1 MKNRLLTLTLCL
13 FISCFSALPAVAQ
26 QLLLTNGTLLDPSD
40 NSSVK
45 QHLLLDQTGI
55 IARLDHIPT
64 NFTGQQLDISGK
76 FVIPGLIDMHTHAFG
91 NRAPQSQNEAM
102 GPAAAALLVLH
113 AGVTGFVDLFGNE
126 QRLFEQRQQQRSG
139 LITGADIY
147 TSLSCLTAPGGHCS
161 QFGKTRTIANA
172 EQAKQH
178 ISELAAK
185 QADVIKLVSTLG
197 GRLPSL
203 SPALLK
209 TAAEEAKKHG
219 IKTIVHIH
227 TLADIDSAI
236 AAGVDAITHL
246 PDDGV
251 ITTELAQRLVAH
263 KVVVIPTL
271 ACDTDEYEF
280 MFSDVLQSA
289 LAQKVAAPH
298 IIQGYQKAAGEMT
311 PQQKQQTKQRTQKY
325 YQSIKNLVAANVALL
340 AGTDAGNYGTLQGF
354 TVHREMEKFAEAGL
368 SNWQALAS
376 ATSAAR
382 QFLAK
387 PAGLQPGAQASVVI
401 LHSSPI
407 EDIRNS
413 QQIFAVVHQGKLIN

>member
-1 MKNRLLTLTLCL
+1 MKNQLLTLTLCL
-13 FISCFSALPAVAQ
+13 LISGFSTLTAAQ

-40 NSSVK
+40 KSSAK
-45 QHLLLDQTGI
+45 QHLLLDQSGI
-55 IARLDHIPT
+55 IARLDSIPT
-64 NFTGQQLDISGK
+64 DFTGQQLDISGK

-91 NRAPQSQNEAM
+91 NRAPHSQSETM
-102 GPAAAALLVLH
+102 GPAAAAQVVLY

-126 QRLFEQRQQQRSG
+126 EQLFEHRRLQHNG
-139 LITGADIY
+139 LIAGADIY

-161 QFGKTRTIANA
+161 QFGKTRTIAN
-172 EQAKQH
+172 EDEAKQH
-178 ISELAAK
+178 IRELAAK

-203 SPALLK
+203 SPELLK
-209 TAAEEAKKHG
+209 TAADEAKKQG

-246 PDDGV
+246 PDDAV
-251 ITTELAQRLVAH
+251 ITADLAQRLATY

-280 MFSDVLQSA
+280 MFSNVLQA
-289 LAQKVAAPH
+289 TLAQKVAAPR
-298 IIQGYQKAAGEMT
+298 IIAGYQKAASEMT
-311 PQQKQQTKQRTQKY
+311 PQQKQQAKQRMDKY
-325 YQSIKNLVAANVALL
+325 YQSIKNLIAADVVLL
-340 AGTDAGNYGTLQGF
+340 TGTDAGNYGTLQGF
-354 TVHREMEKFAEAGL
+354 TVHREMEKFVAAGL

-387 PAGLQPGAQASVVI
+387 PAGLQPGAQSSLVI
-401 LHSSPI
+401 LNGSPVDNI
-407 EDIRNS
+407 SNS
-413 QQIFAVVHQGKLIN
+413 QQIFAVIHQGKLVN

>member
-1 MKNRLLTLTLCL
+1 MKNRLMTLTLYL
-13 FISCFSALPAVAQ
+13 FVAGFSTLPAAAQ

-40 NSSVK
+40 RSSIK
-45 QHLLLDQTGI
+45 QHLLLDHTGI
-55 IARLDHIPT
+55 LARLDSIPPD
-64 NFTGQQLDISGK
+64 FTGQQLDISGK
-76 FVIPGLIDMHTHAFG
+76 FVIPGLIDMHTHVFG
-91 NRAPQSQNEAM
+91 NRAPNSQSETM
-102 GPAAAALLVLH
+102 GPAAAAHVVLQ

-126 QRLFEQRQQQRSG
+126 ERLFEHRRLQRSG
-139 LITGADIY
+139 LIDGADIY

-172 EQAKQH
+172 QEAKQH
-178 ISELAAK
+178 IGELAAK
-185 QADVIKLVSTLG
+185 HADVIKLVSTIG

-203 SPALLK
+203 TPELLK

-219 IKTIVHIH
+219 IRTIVHIH

-251 ITTELAQRLVAH
+251 ISADLAQRLAAN
-263 KVVVIPTL
+263 KLVVIPTL

-280 MFSDVLQSA
+280 MFSNVLQSA
-289 LAQKVAAPH
+289 LAQKVAAER
-298 IIQGYQKAAGEMT
+298 ILQGYQKAASEMT
-311 PQQKQQTKQRTQKY
+311 PQQKEQAKQRTEKY
-325 YQSIKNLVAANVALL
+325 YQSIKTLVAADVVLL
-340 AGTDAGNYGTLQGF
+340 TGTDAGNYGTLQGF
-354 TVHREMEKFAEAGL
+354 SVHREMEKFVAAGL
-368 SNWQALAS
+368 GNWQALAS

-387 PAGLQPGAQASVVI
+387 PTGLQPGAQASLVI

-407 EDIRNS
+407 ADIRNS

>member
-13 FISCFSALPAVAQ
+13 FIAGFSTLTAAQ

-40 NSSVK
+40 NSTTK

-55 IARLDHIPT
+55 IARLDQIPAD
-64 NFTGQQLDISGK
+64 FTGQQLDISGK

-91 NRAPQSQNEAM
+91 NRAPHSQSETM
-102 GPAAAALLVLH
+102 GPAAAAQVVLH

-126 QRLFEQRQQQRSG
+126 EQLFEHRRLQRSG
-139 LITGADIY
+139 LLSGADIY

-161 QFGKTRTIANA
+161 QFGKTRTIADA

-178 ISELAAK
+178 IGELAAK

-203 SPALLK
+203 SPELLK
-209 TAAEEAKKHG
+209 TAADEAKKHG

-236 AAGVDAITHL
+236 AAGADAITHL

-251 ITTELAQRLVAH
+251 ITIELAQRLASH
-263 KVVVIPTL
+263 QVVVIPTL

-280 MFSDVLQSA
+280 MFSDVLQSTLA
-289 LAQKVAAPH
+289 LKVAAPR
-298 IIQGYQKAAGEMT
+298 IVQGYQKAAIEMT
-311 PQQKQQTKQRTQKY
+311 AQQKQQAKQRTEKY
-325 YQSIKNLVAANVALL
+325 YQSIKNLIAADVALL
-340 AGTDAGNYGTLQGF
+340 TGTDAGNYGTLQGF
-354 TVHREMEKFAEAGL
+354 SVHREMEKFAAAGL

-387 PAGLQPGAQASVVI
+387 PASLQPGAQASLVI
-401 LHSSPI
+401 LNSSPI
-407 EDIRNS
+407 DDIRNS